1 MVYLLLAIASS
12 ALIAILMRVS
22 KEKVENNI
30 AMLAMNYLACLVL
43 AGLYA
48 GVSQL
53 FPACA
58 GLGQTLGLGAVNGFF
73 YLFSFVL
80 LQINVEK
87 NGVVLPAV
95 FMKLGLLVPIALSV
109 FVFGEMP
116 KTVQIIG
123 FFVALGAIL
132 LINSQKNESLVR
144 FKAGLV
150 LLLVAGGAGDAM
162 SKVFEQVGQSELSAQ
177 FLFYTF
183 LSAFVLCMALTLIKK
198 QRIGKNEALFG
209 LLVGVPNFFSA
220 RFLLYALMELPAV
233 LVYPTFSVGT
243 ILVVT
248 LAGTVFFKEKLKSRQ
263 WWGVGAILAALV
275 LLNI

>member
-1 MVYLLLAIASS
+1 VIFLLLAIASS
-12 ALIAILMRVS
+12 ALIAILMRWSQQKVS
-22 KEKVENNI
+22 GSI
-30 AMLAMNYLACLVL
+30 AMLAMNYVACCALA
-43 AGLYA
+43 ALYA
-48 GVSQL
+48 GPLV
-53 FPACA
+53 PKHEA
-58 GLGQTLGLGAVNGFF
+58 LGQTLALGGVNGFF

-80 LQINVEK
+80 LQINVER

-95 FMKLGLLVPIALSV
+95 FMKLGLLVPIALSIA
-109 FVFGEMP
+109 VFGEVP
-116 KTVQIIG
+116 KAAQIVG
-123 FFVALGAIL
+123 FVLAVAAIL

-144 FKAGLV
+144 FKTGLI
-150 LLLVAGGAGDAM
+150 LLLAAGGAGDAM
-162 SKVFEQVGQSELSAQ
+162 SKVFEQVGTAELSGQ

-183 LSAFVLCMALTLIKK
+183 AAALVLCVGLMLVKK

-220 RFLLYALMELPAV
+220 RFLLYALMDLPAV

-248 LAGTVFFKEKLKSRQ
+248 LAGAVIFKEKLKSRQ
-263 WWGVGAILAALV
+263 WWGLGAILAALV